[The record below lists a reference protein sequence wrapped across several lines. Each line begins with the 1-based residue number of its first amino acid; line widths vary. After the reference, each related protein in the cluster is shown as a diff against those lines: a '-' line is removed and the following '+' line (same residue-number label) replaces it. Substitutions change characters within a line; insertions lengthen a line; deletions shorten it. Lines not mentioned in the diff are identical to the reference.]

1 MSDTEQFLELLAEL
15 LSENPNADIDITLE
29 TPLADGGL
37 ELTSLE
43 LIELLVQMEERLD
56 TTIPD
61 EAVMNAFLD
70 DVNDLFRLVEGRDTA
85 AVHQPAS

>member
-1 MSDTEQFLELLAEL
+1 MSDTEQFL
-15 LSENPNADIDITLE
+15 
-29 TPLADGGL
+29 
-37 ELTSLE
+37 
-43 LIELLVQMEERLD
+43 ELLVQMEERLD